1 MKGCHYL
8 LLKNADKLTE
18 NQSEK
23 LDRLLAENSNM
34 NTLYVMKEQLQALW
48 NNTHVETMEQQLEQW
63 CQLADQTNMTY
74 IKRFAK
80 SLRKHK
86 TGICNYAKY
95 QLTSAR
101 IEGGNV
107 SIGMI
112 RKRARG
118 IRDTE
123 YFKLKIRQTSV
134 PDDRSMF
141 YIEA

>member
-1 MKGCHYL
+1 ML
-8 LLKNADKLTE
+8 
-18 NQSEK
+18 
-23 LDRLLAENSNM
+23 R
-34 NTLYVMKEQLQALW
+34 
-48 NNTHVETMEQQLEQW
+48 QW
-63 CQLADQTNMTY
+63 CQLADQTNMAY

-141 YIEA
+141 YTWSIKALTRP